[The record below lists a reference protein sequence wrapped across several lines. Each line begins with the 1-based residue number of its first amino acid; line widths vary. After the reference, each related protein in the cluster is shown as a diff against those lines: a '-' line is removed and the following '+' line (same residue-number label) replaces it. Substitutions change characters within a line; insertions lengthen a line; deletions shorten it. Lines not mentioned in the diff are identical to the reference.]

1 MKYPI
6 KSTVP
11 SCHIV
16 KAWDLSSK
24 HLHVPNTCSAFHIFL
39 QQGPICQSLV
49 RASAVSMQ
57 CLLLLPALF
66 VLSMPAPSGHIW
78 WNVEDWADDLSY
90 NLTHMNAGGPLGFG
104 ILGTTPPPRPGLLE
118 GLLGLI
124 FPTTT
129 TTTAPTTTKCSG
141 VIGLGLA
148 C

>member
-24 HLHVPNTCSAFHIFL
+24 HLHVPNTCSAFISFCSKAIL
-39 QQGPICQSLV
+39 PVSCQGL
-49 RASAVSMQ
+49 SMQ

-66 VLSMPAPSGHIW
+66 VLSMAAPSGPIW

>member
-1 MKYPI
+1 
-6 KSTVP
+6 
-11 SCHIV
+11 
-16 KAWDLSSK
+16 
-24 HLHVPNTCSAFHIFL
+24 
-39 QQGPICQSLV
+39 
-49 RASAVSMQ
+49 MQ
-57 CLLLLPALF
+57 CLLILPALF
-66 VLSMPAPSGHIW
+66 VLSMPAPHAPIW
-78 WNVEDWADDLSY
+78 WNVEDWADDLHY

-104 ILGTTPPPRPGLLE
+104 ILGTTPPPQPGLLE